1 MKRGQWELQGPIAL
15 LRVYIVEDE
24 KEVYRKMN
32 DSAVV
37 YSICDDTE
45 QMAELAKDNLRDES
59 GLPIGSTNWK
69 RLILQSSHPGVKQI
83 DGWISKVSWGPMG
96 DHPTFSLRNKAGE
109 EVGVPFQIGDE
120 VDLIKEWPCRGGTAN
135 YVSGLYVA
143 LWYLPVQ
150 YPSPVTKTR
159 PILTRILL
167 EKSSRRSESKAPG
180 PDGVYARG
188 TTLVQ
193 EVTDSG

>member
-1 MKRGQWELQGPIAL
+1 MDDSTELYL
-15 LRVYIVEDE
+15 
-24 KEVYRKMN
+24 
-32 DSAVV
+32 
-37 YSICDDTE
+37 ICDDTE

-59 GLPIGSTNWK
+59 GLTIGSTNWK
-69 RLILQSSHPGVKQI
+69 ELISQGLHPGVKRI
-83 DGWISKVSWGPMG
+83 EGWISKVSWGPMG

-109 EVGVPFQIGDE
+109 DVGVPFQIGDE
-120 VDLIKEWPCRGGTAN
+120 VGWIKEWPCRGGTVN
-135 YVSGLYVA
+135 YVKDLYVA

-150 YPSPVTKTR
+150 YPSTVTKIK

-188 TTLVQ
+188 TTLIQ
-193 EVTDSG
+193 EVTENIG